1 MKTASAIHPDF
12 SYALEAP
19 HLSWTKGSAEALLRP
34 YDIGWVIAE
43 SGGRFSSAELVT
55 ARHVYLRFHGPDGS
69 YSTPYTKRMLMR
81 IAEKCRQRRATG
93 HTVWAFFNNDV
104 GAHAPR
110 DAGRLQEM
118 RH

>member
-1 MKTASAIHPDF
+1 
-12 SYALEAP
+12 
-19 HLSWTKGSAEALLRP
+19 
-34 YDIGWVIAE
+34 
-43 SGGRFSSAELVT
+43 
-55 ARHVYLRFHGPDGS
+55 
-69 YSTPYTKRMLMR
+69 MLMR

>member
-19 HLSWTKGSAEALLRP
+19 HLSWTKGSAEALLRQ
-34 YDIGWVIAE
+34 YAIGWVIAE